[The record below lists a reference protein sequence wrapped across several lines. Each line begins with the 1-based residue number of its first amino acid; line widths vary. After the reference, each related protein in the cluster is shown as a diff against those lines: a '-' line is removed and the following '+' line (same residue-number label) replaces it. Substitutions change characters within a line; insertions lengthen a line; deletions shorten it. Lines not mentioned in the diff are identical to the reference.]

1 MECFLFTRYYNM
13 RYNEYSE
20 WYHSEQYQINALNKY
35 LSLNDTSCVTPYEFT
50 MDNPLYGPSL
60 ITIKKMKENLYEVLT
75 KPNKSTH
82 TIIYQIT
89 DRIKL

>member
-1 MECFLFTRYYNM
+1 MECFHFTRYYNM

-35 LSLNDTSCVTPYEFT
+35 LSLTIPSEFT

-60 ITIKKMKENLYEVLT
+60 ITIKKVEENLYEVST
-75 KPNKSTH
+75 KPINSTH

-89 DRIKL
+89 DRIIL